1 MISKFFFF
9 SIYDIDNMIN
19 LIPLI
24 NMSFKNKLL
33 AIVNLVIFLSIIFTL
48 VFRNI
53 AFILIGIIFLIF
65 LFYIYLYNEKVKI
78 DTNEHLSN
86 NNLAFIDNEICVKP
100 SLSNPFMNPSIID
113 YTNKNNN
120 IKACPYNK
128 DIINENVN
136 TFFKQNV
143 YKDINDIYE
152 RNFSERQFYTVPATT
167 IPNDRKSYENWLYY
181 RETTC
186 KENNGNQCY
195 NNII

>member
-1 MISKFFFF
+1 
-9 SIYDIDNMIN
+9 
-19 LIPLI
+19 
-24 NMSFKNKLL
+24 MSFKNKLL

-86 NNLAFIDNEICVKP
+86 NNLAFIDNKICVKP

-120 IKACPYNK
+120 IS
-128 DIINENVN
+128 V
-136 TFFKQNV
+136 V
-143 YKDINDIYE
+143 
-152 RNFSERQFYTVPATT
+152 
-167 IPNDRKSYENWLYY
+167 
-181 RETTC
+181 
-186 KENNGNQCY
+186 
-195 NNII
+195 